1 VREWLKRSASKA
13 GEKLQRQRNKELISP
28 SIAEDAVCAANFA
41 PFLHFFENHFNFN
54 FNFFASPWLSCLGTL
69 SIAVSAVD

>member
-1 VREWLKRSASKA
+1 MVETIRLESVKNSSAN
-13 GEKLQRQRNKELISP
+13 EKKELISP
-28 SIAEDAVCAANFA
+28 SIAENAVCAANFA

-54 FNFFASPWLSCLGTL
+54 FNFFATPWLSCLGTL